1 MCDMENPTFHLEG
14 IVKDKNE
21 LQDFSGP
28 LSLILMLLS
37 KNKIEI
43 RDIKISEILDQY
55 LEYLAEM
62 ERMDLEI
69 ASEFVQMASHLLFIK
84 TRTLLA
90 GDEEVSELEELMTS
104 LEQLKCR
111 DIYTAVQKVI
121 PELKKASETGLLYFA
136 KQPEPLPKVS
146 REYEYKHEPADL
158 FKALY
163 TVVTRGGKPLE
174 LEYSRRLAP
183 ARIVYEVRT
192 KSRELITL
200 LQTAPA
206 KLNDLYAQCESRSEI
221 VATFIS
227 VLELCSMGS
236 VEISGEESDY
246 TVTFIGGNVE
256 EILERIVE

>member
-1 MCDMENPTFHLEG
+1 M
-14 IVKDKNE
+14 
-21 LQDFSGP
+21 
-28 LSLILMLLS
+28 
-37 KNKIEI
+37 
-43 RDIKISEILDQY
+43 
-55 LEYLAEM
+55 
-62 ERMDLEI
+62 
-69 ASEFVQMASHLLFIK
+69 
-84 TRTLLA
+84 
-90 GDEEVSELEELMTS
+90 
-104 LEQLKCR
+104 
-111 DIYTAVQKVI
+111 
-121 PELKKASETGLLYFA
+121 YFA

-163 TVVTRGGKPLE
+163 TVVTRGGKPLDP
-174 LEYSRRLAP
+174 EYSHRLAP

-227 VLELCSMGS
+227 VLELCIMGS

>member
-1 MCDMENPTFHLEG
+1 MFNMENPTFHLEG

-21 LQDFSGP
+21 LLDFSGP

-55 LEYLAEM
+55 LEYLADL

-111 DIYTAVQKVI
+111 DIYTSVQRVV

-136 KQPEPLPKVS
+136 KQPEPLPKTNK
-146 REYEYKHEPADL
+146 EYEYRHEPADL

-163 TVVTRGGKPLE
+163 AVVTRGGKPLE
-174 LEYSRRLAP
+174 PEYSRRLAP
-183 ARIVYEVRT
+183 ARIIYEVRT
-192 KSRELITL
+192 KSRELIKI
-200 LQTAPA
+200 LQYAPA
-206 KLNDLYAQCESRSEI
+206 KLNDLYARCESRSEI

-227 VLELCSMGS
+227 ILELCSMGS
-236 VEISGEESDY
+236 VEISGDESDY
-246 TVTFIGGNVE
+246 VVSFVGGNVE
-256 EILERIVE
+256 EILEKIVE